1 MNLKGKNVLV
11 TGIASNRSIS
21 YAISKILHENDA
33 NVIISYQNDR
43 LKDRVIKLK
52 NELGIRSDAYPCDL
66 SQDSEIL
73 TLKNN
78 VIKDHGNLDGI
89 IHSAA
94 FAPKELLSGK
104 YIDNITR
111 EGFTMAHDISS
122 YSLTA
127 LAKTFKDNLNR
138 SSSIIT
144 LSYIG
149 AERVV
154 QNYNI
159 MGLAKA
165 SLECSVKYL
174 ADSLGEEEIRV
185 NAISAGPIKTLAAA
199 GISGFNKILD
209 IYKEKSPLRKNITT
223 DDVANVAYFLIS
235 DLSSSVTGQTI
246 YVDNG
251 FSIVGY

>member
-43 LKDRVIKLK
+43 LKDRIIKLK

-89 IHSAA
+89 VHSAA

-127 LAKTFKDNLNR
+127 LAKAFKDNLNR

>member
-52 NELGIRSDAYPCDL
+52 NELGICSDAYPCDL

-78 VIKDHGNLDGI
+78 VIKDHGNLDAI

-127 LAKTFKDNLNR
+127 LAKAFKDNLNR

-174 ADSLGEEEIRV
+174 ADSLGEQEIRV

-209 IYKEKSPLRKNITT
+209 IYKEKSPLKKNITT

-251 FSIVGY
+251 FNVVGY

>member
-21 YAISKILHENDA
+21 YAISKILHENGA
-33 NVIISYQNDR
+33 NVIITYQNDR

-52 NELGIRSDAYPCDL
+52 NELGISSDAYSCDL

-73 TLKNN
+73 TLKNS
-78 VIKDHGNLDGI
+78 VIQNHGNLDGI

-94 FAPKELLSGK
+94 FAPKELLGGK

-111 EGFTMAHDISS
+111 DGFTIAHDISS

-127 LAKTFKDNLNR
+127 LAKAFKDNLNK

-149 AERVV
+149 ADRVV